1 MAHERLLPELAEGD
15 LVVLH
20 DTGAYFSALW
30 AYNSIPRPEG
40 HGFLHR
46 DGAVEPA
53 TVRTPQTLAE
63 VVEESGSSH
72 GTALLTGF
80 APPAPYDEYPVRS

>member
-20 DTGAYFSALW
+20 DTGAYYSSAPW
-30 AYNSIPRPEG
+30 AYNSIPRPGG

-63 VVEESGSSH
+63 VVEESGLSH
-72 GTALLTGF
+72 GTALLRGLTPG
-80 APPAPYDEYPVRS
+80 PA